1 MRVREGLCR
10 VRTWQEASTPRTAI
24 GASAL
29 RVREGRGRAHFRRK
43 RRNRPQPV
51 HRRRLGSGPRRPD
64 SRAASTGTGPGQF
77 MLCTGSGRPGR
88 RLSPRQS
95 DSPGI
100 MPGTLNTA
108 PRGKAA
114 RGGGGPPI
122 HRPGA
127 AWIGIRLPLARMA
140 PFEPGDS
147 AATHRQQR
155 RSAAA
160 ALRGPCLSPDSRL
173 GVQAEPGVRPESR
186 IAKSRRPSLD
196 LRGAHIRVGPGQPA
210 RPWARPPPETC

>member
-1 MRVREGLCR
+1 MREGLCR

-100 MPGTLNTA
+100 MPGTRNTA

-114 RGGGGPPI
+114 RGG
-122 HRPGA
+122 
-127 AWIGIRLPLARMA
+127 
-140 PFEPGDS
+140 
-147 AATHRQQR
+147 
-155 RSAAA
+155 A
-160 ALRGPCLSPDSRL
+160 ALRFTVLARL
-173 GVQAEPGVRPESR
+173 GSGSGCHWPGWHHSSP
-186 IAKSRRPSLD
+186 ATRRRHTDSSGAQPR
-196 LRGAHIRVGPGQPA
+196 LRCAGRV
-210 RPWARPPPETC
+210 